1 MNDAARIR
9 ERALWLALV
18 AVLATSLL
26 WLTAVAAFA
35 VVQFHAPAIAS
46 ALAIAHAITRVAF
59 ALAPRVLPL
68 LSLVLVGGMML
79 VVALRPRRNSHPGAR
94 HV

>member
-1 MNDAARIR
+1 MSDVARAR

-18 AVLATSLL
+18 AVLATSML
-26 WLTAVAAFA
+26 WLATVATL
-35 VVQFHAPAIAS
+35 VLVGFHAPALTQAFAVI
-46 ALAIAHAITRVAF
+46 HAIQRVAL

-68 LSLVLVGGMML
+68 LSLAALGVMML
-79 VVALRPRRNSHPGAR
+79 LLATRQRPVPNRRTR